1 MAAAGT
7 PVGSVSA
14 GSVPNQPHHDG
25 VGGTCMWK
33 SKKDESPEPPS
44 RREEE
49 KPMTSFD
56 DRNAPTPS
64 LKTRPSGG
72 SDTMSG
78 VVHIGK
84 SVCVKGEITGD
95 EDLTIEGKV
104 EGKID
109 LKNHNLVI
117 GSNAQIRAE
126 ISAKNVQII
135 GSVVGNVIASERV
148 EIKENGSLEGDI
160 VASRVNIVDGSHFKG
175 AVDMGKPSPAEKSYS
190 KGESKIAFGAT
201 APEGTA

>member
-1 MAAAGT
+1 
-7 PVGSVSA
+7 
-14 GSVPNQPHHDG
+14 
-25 VGGTCMWK
+25 
-33 SKKDESPEPPS
+33 
-44 RREEE
+44 
-49 KPMTSFD
+49 MTSFD
-56 DRNAPTPS
+56 DRSATSPS

-72 SDTMSG
+72 IDAMSS

-126 ISAKNVQII
+126 ISAKNIQII

-148 EIKENGSLEGDI
+148 EIREMGSLEGDI
-160 VASRVNIVDGSHFKG
+160 IAPRVNIVDGAHFKG
-175 AVDMGKPSPAEKSYS
+175 SVDMSKAAATTEKSYS
-190 KGESKIAFGAT
+190 KPDAKLSFGAS

>member
-1 MAAAGT
+1 
-7 PVGSVSA
+7 
-14 GSVPNQPHHDG
+14 
-25 VGGTCMWK
+25 
-33 SKKDESPEPPS
+33 
-44 RREEE
+44 
-49 KPMTSFD
+49 MTSFD
-56 DRNAPTPS
+56 DRSATSPA

-72 SDTMSG
+72 IENMSS

-117 GSNAQIRAE
+117 GTNAQIRAE
-126 ISAKNVQII
+126 ISAKNIQII

-148 EIKENGSLEGDI
+148 EIREMGSLEGDI
-160 VASRVNIVDGSHFKG
+160 ISPRVNIVDGAHFKG
-175 AVDMGKPSPAEKSYS
+175 SVDMAKPAATSEKSSYP
-190 KGESKIAFGAT
+190 KTDSKISFGASV
-201 APEGTA
+201 PEGTA

>member
-1 MAAAGT
+1 
-7 PVGSVSA
+7 
-14 GSVPNQPHHDG
+14 
-25 VGGTCMWK
+25 
-33 SKKDESPEPPS
+33 
-44 RREEE
+44 
-49 KPMTSFD
+49 MTSFD
-56 DRNAPTPS
+56 DRNTPSPS

-72 SDTMSG
+72 IDAMST

-117 GSNAQIRAE
+117 GSSAQIRAE
-126 ISAKNVQII
+126 ISAKNIQII

-148 EIKENGSLEGDI
+148 EIREMGSLEGDI
-160 VASRVNIVDGSHFKG
+160 VAPRVNIVDGAHFKG
-175 AVDMGKPSPAEKSYS
+175 SVDMTKPSATNEKGYS
-190 KGESKIAFGAT
+190 KTDSKLSFGA
-201 APEGTA
+201 AASEGTA